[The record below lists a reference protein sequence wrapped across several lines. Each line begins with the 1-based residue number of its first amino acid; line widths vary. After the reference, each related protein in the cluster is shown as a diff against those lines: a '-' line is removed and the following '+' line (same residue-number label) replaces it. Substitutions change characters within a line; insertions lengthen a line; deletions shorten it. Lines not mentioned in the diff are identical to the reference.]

1 MPSGFRGSSVIHHF
15 SFAAAQPQRAAEAIA
30 ALWGGEAFPFPPVA
44 QGSWVA
50 ISGDDRG
57 TTIEVYPAGA
67 ELQPTAGATD
77 AEAVMNPQPRRYVAT
92 HAAIATPLSADAVR
106 ALAER
111 HGWLAKS
118 CRRGGVFGVIEFW
131 VENAF
136 LLEVL
141 TPEMQAEYTA
151 FMSPDAW
158 RAMLAAGPAA

>member
-1 MPSGFRGSSVIHHF
+1 MIHHL
-15 SFAAAQPQRAAEAIA
+15 SFAAREPQRVAEAIA

-50 ISGDDRG
+50 IAGDDRG

-67 ELQPTAGATD
+67 ELHPAEGD
-77 AEAVMNPQPRRYVAT
+77 ADSFAVMSPEPARHVAT
-92 HAAIATPLSADAVR
+92 HAAIASPLAAEQIF

-111 HGWLAKS
+111 EGWLAKY
-118 CRRGGVFGVIEFW
+118 RKRGGIFGVIEFW
-131 VENAF
+131 VENLF

-141 TPEMQAEYTA
+141 TPEMQAEYTG

-158 RAMLAAGPAA
+158 RALLAAGPPRPTAAASA